1 MSKGRDAQG
10 CIRTPLSGGEERER
24 DKPMKKQS
32 GFTLIELMIVVAII
46 AIIAAIAIPNLLSA
60 RLNANETSAIST
72 LRNISSSQSQFQ
84 ASSKADVDTDGTGEF
99 GMFRELSGAVGVRT
113 TAAGAVGTKMNPP
126 VLSGAF
132 RTLNSDA
139 EVSRSGYHFKMFIP
153 ADNGVAVEETQSGA
167 PVAAAVNSDLCE
179 TTWCAYAWPA
189 NYSTSGNR
197 SFFVNQTGDITSTDN
212 STYSGANKIG
222 PAIAGAAF
230 DVPTGDDTKITGSV
244 AVGTKGRD
252 GGTWK
257 QVN

>member
-1 MSKGRDAQG
+1 
-10 CIRTPLSGGEERER
+10 
-24 DKPMKKQS
+24 MKKQT

-72 LRNISSSQSQFQ
+72 LRNISSSQAQFQ
-84 ASSKADVDTDGTGEF
+84 ASSKADVDSDGAGEF
-99 GMFRELSGAVGVRT
+99 GMFRELSGGVAVRT
-113 TAAGAVGTKMNPP
+113 NKSGSNTGGSALAPP

-132 RTLNSDA
+132 RTLNANA
-139 EVSRSGYHFKMFIP
+139 EVSRSGYLYKMFIP
-153 ADNGVAVEETQSGA
+153 GAAGIGVEET
-167 PVAAAVNSDLCE
+167 VNTTTNDTLGVDCDADLAE

-197 SFFVNQTGDITSTDN
+197 TFFVNQTGDITNKDDSAETGTGAIDIAQ
-212 STYSGANKIG
+212 SGS
-222 PAIAGAAF
+222 AF
-230 DVPTGDDTKITGSV
+230 TTGGLATKITGSV

-252 GGTWK
+252 SKIWK